1 MSTKNERLEMRVSK
15 TDRELIEDAAEKLH
29 ENVSDFTRTAALRRA
44 EKVLGRANSTLMPAE
59 QFDALLESL
68 DIADDAPALK
78 RAFERPR
85 RFERG

>member
-1 MSTKNERLEMRVSK
+1 MTTKNERLEMRVSK
-15 TDRELIEDAAEKLH
+15 SDRELIEDAAEKLH

-44 EKVLGRANSTLMPAE
+44 EKVLARTSTTLMPAE

>member
-1 MSTKNERLEMRVSK
+1 MSTKNDRLEMRVSK
-15 TDRELIEDAAEKLH
+15 ADRALIEDAAEHLD
-29 ENVSDFTRTAALRRA
+29 ESVSDFTRNAALRRA
-44 EKVLGRANSTLMPAE
+44 EKVLARMNVTLMPAE

-78 RAFERPR
+78 KAFERPR

>member
-1 MSTKNERLEMRVSK
+1 VNTKKERLEMRLSE
-15 TDRELIEDAAEKLH
+15 TDRALIEDAAEKLH

-44 EKVLGRANSTLMPAE
+44 EKVLARTNVTLMSAD

-68 DIADDAPALK
+68 DIADDAPALAK
-78 RAFERPR
+78 AIDRPR